1 MKLFFRMILVAVLVM
16 MLCPPA
22 AGADE
27 KSYPVSPP
35 EKIAKKWR
43 IGYYE
48 GGPYKNYPKTLN
60 AIVDG
65 LAELGWIEP
74 VVIPPQEDK
83 NDTSP
88 IWAWLASNVKSKY
101 IEFVPDAYYSYQW
114 DRAQREKTAQL
125 VIGRFNEKR
134 DIDLMIA
141 MGTWAGQDLANN
153 NHSVPIIVCSVSDA
167 LASKIVKSVE
177 DSGYDHVHAHLDP
190 KRFENQITAFHDI
203 IGFKKLGVVYI
214 DSIPGRSYAGL
225 DAIRKIA
232 KERNFEVAEATIE
245 EDISDEKQGE
255 RAIQLSRELAPK
267 IDAFYVIMM
276 SAFNSKTLPDILGS
290 MNAYKVPT
298 FSQLGSEDV
307 RQGVLLS
314 ISDFA
319 NFKGVGKFHAE
330 TIVRIFNGA
339 KPRELSQVYEFP
351 LKIAF
356 NKATAKAIDLNDDIY
371 QLILSLAEEVYDMT
385 E

>member
-1 MKLFFRMILVAVLVM
+1 MKLFFRMMFIAVIVM
-16 MLCPPA
+16 MVGDPA
-22 AGADE
+22 VGADE

-48 GGPYKNYPKTLN
+48 GGAYKNYPKTLN

-74 VVIPPQEDK
+74 AVIPPQEDK
-83 NDTSP
+83 NNTAP
-88 IWAWLASNVKSKY
+88 IWAWLASNVKSRY

-114 DRAQREKTAQL
+114 DKAQREKTAQL
-125 VIGRFNEKR
+125 VIGRLKEKQ

-153 NHSVPIIVCSVSDA
+153 DHSVPIIVCSVSDA

-190 KRFENQITAFHDI
+190 KRFERQIVAFHDI
-203 IGFKKLGVVYI
+203 IGFKKLGIVYI
-214 DSIPGRSYAGL
+214 DSIPGRSYAAL
-225 DAIRKIA
+225 DTILRIS
-232 KERNFEVAEATIE
+232 KERNFEVVEATVE
-245 EDISDEKQGE
+245 ENITDEEQGK
-255 RAIQLSRELAPK
+255 RTVQVSRELAPK
-267 IDAFYVIMM
+267 IDAFYVVMM
-276 SAFNSKTLPDILGS
+276 NAFNSKTLPDVLGF
-290 MNAYKVPT
+290 MNAHRVPT

-307 RQGVLLS
+307 RRGVLLS
-314 ISDFA
+314 IADSA

-330 TIVRIFNGA
+330 TIARIFNGA
-339 KPRELSQVYEFP
+339 KPRELPQVHEFP
-351 LKIAF
+351 FKIAF
-356 NKATAKAIDLNDDIY
+356 NKAAAKAIDLSDDIY
-371 QLILSLAEEVYDMT
+371 QLILTLAEEVYDTT